1 MQFSIFEAL
10 MLLCFGLSWPF
21 GHCEVFSGT
30 LCQGESLVFLVL
42 LLLAYIAGILH
53 KAIYSFDIVI
63 ALYIYN
69 FVMVATDI
77 ALYARNFRLDKEREK
92 QEYLL
97 RYLAGTEYTQRLCG

>member
-1 MQFSIFEAL
+1 MKGRRQMQFSIFEAL
-10 MLLCFGLSWPF
+10 MLFCFGLSWPF
-21 GHCEVFSGT
+21 AIVRSFRARSVKGK
-30 LCQGESLVFLVL
+30 SLVFLVL

-92 QEYLL
+92 QALSAEILS
-97 RYLAGTEYTQRLCG
+97 GN

>member
-10 MLLCFGLSWPF
+10 MLFCFGLSWPF
-21 GHCEVFSGT
+21 AIVRSFRARSVKGK
-30 LCQGESLVFLVL
+30 SLVFLVL

-92 QEYLL
+92 QALSAEILS
-97 RYLAGTEYTQRLCG
+97 GN

>member
-21 GHCEVFSGT
+21 AIVRSFRARSVKGK
-30 LCQGESLVFLVL
+30 SLVFLVL

-77 ALYARNFRLDKEREK
+77 ALYARNFRLDREREK
-92 QEYLL
+92 QDLSAEIFS
-97 RYLAGTEYTQRLCG
+97 GN

>member
-21 GHCEVFSGT
+21 AIVRSYRARSVKGK
-30 LCQGESLVFLVL
+30 SLAFLVL

-53 KAIYSFDIVI
+53 KALFSFDIVI

-69 FVMVATDI
+69 FVMVAADI
-77 ALYARNFRLDKEREK
+77 ALYIRNSKLDK
-92 QEYLL
+92 LS
-97 RYLAGTEYTQRLCG
+97 A

>member
-1 MQFSIFEAL
+1 MKGRRQMQFSIFEAL

-21 GHCEVFSGT
+21 AIVRSFRARSVKGK
-30 LCQGESLVFLVL
+30 SLVFLVL

-77 ALYARNFRLDKEREK
+77 ALYTRNFRLDRDREK
-92 QEYLL
+92 QDLSAEIFS
-97 RYLAGTEYTQRLCG
+97 GN